1 MVPFCRWMVRL
12 FHSMDPGLASNNEK
26 MHMAGI
32 VDLAILRSC
41 DLAILRS
48 CDFAILRSCDLAILR
63 FCDFAILRSCD
74 LAILRSFR
82 VHEEAVADVV
92 QSSSVQ
98 GHCVYAF

>member
-26 MHMAGI
+26 MHMAGM
-32 VDLAILRSC
+32 VDLAILRS
-41 DLAILRS
+41 
-48 CDFAILRSCDLAILR
+48 
-63 FCDFAILRSCD
+63 CDFAILRSCD

-92 QSSSVQ
+92 QSSSV
-98 GHCVYAF
+98 